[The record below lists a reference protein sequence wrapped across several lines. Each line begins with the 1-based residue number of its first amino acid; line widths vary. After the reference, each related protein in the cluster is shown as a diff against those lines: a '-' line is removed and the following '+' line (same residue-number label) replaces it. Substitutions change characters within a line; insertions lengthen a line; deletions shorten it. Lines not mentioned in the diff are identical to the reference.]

1 MRKRQW
7 ILCLLM
13 SALIMLPACRA
24 AEIEQEGL
32 TVVATLF
39 PQYDFA
45 RQILGD
51 KGTVK
56 LLLPPGTEA
65 HSYDPTPQDMVTMEK
80 ASILIYTSDEMEP
93 WAAKIIASGNLQNT
107 RIVDASQNIVLMD
120 EHEEDHG
127 EEGHAHGEKDPHYW
141 LDPNN
146 AILMVDTSEDAVIE
160 ADANNAAYYQEN
172 AEELRRQLRQLDQD
186 CRELAE
192 ELTNKT
198 ILCGGHF
205 AFGYFA
211 KQYGFT
217 YRSPYKGFSADS
229 EPTPQ
234 NIIELIQAMEETG
247 SHAIFYEELI
257 QPKVAEVLAKET
269 GASMYLLHG
278 AHNISKEELE
288 KQLSYISI
296 MEQNLQNLREGLTS

>member
-1 MRKRQW
+1 MKKRKC
-7 ILCLLM
+7 ILCLLL
-13 SALIMLPACRA
+13 SALIMLPACRTTGD
-24 AEIEQEGL
+24 EQEGI
-32 TVVATLF
+32 TVVTTLF

-120 EHEEDHG
+120 EN

-146 AILMVDTSEDAVIE
+146 AVCMVDTIEDAVIE

-172 AEELRRQLRQLDQD
+172 AEDLKQQLRQLDQE
-186 CRELAE
+186 CRELAQ

-234 NIIELIQAMEETG
+234 NIIELVKAMEETG
-247 SHAIFYEELI
+247 SRAIFYEELI

-288 KQLSYISI
+288 KQVSYVSI
-296 MEQNLQNLREGLTS
+296 MEKNLQNLREGLTS